1 MATHDRN
8 VQKKYSTRMAR
19 RAIAETLTRFAFW
32 VLGAYIFLS
41 YLIGT
46 DAPTNQV
53 EKFLALT
60 GCTVVLLAFFGSAFL
75 VVKPLLDYHEQFM
88 KHDSEE

>member
-1 MATHDRN
+1 MATHEKN
-8 VQKKYSTRMAR
+8 VQKKHSTHLGRK
-19 RAIAETLTRFAFW
+19 AIAETLTRFAFW
-32 VLGAYIFLS
+32 MLGAYIFAS

-60 GCTVVLLAFFGSAFL
+60 GYTVVLLAFFGTAFL
-75 VVKPLLDYHEQFM
+75 VVKPLLDYHEQFI
-88 KHDSEE
+88 KHDTEE